1 MFKHIFRRP
10 PQQANPTDFYDVA
23 RAYPGKLVILPNCI
37 VVYLGDADVMTTT
50 YLDTRKMSGE
60 ECLAAALSGLA
71 KDRRH
76 QIHL

>member
-1 MFKHIFRRP
+1 MFNRFRRQP
-10 PQQANPTDFYDVA
+10 KTANPTDFYDVA
-23 RAYPGKLVILPNCI
+23 RQYPGKLVILPNAI
-37 VVYLGDADVMTTT
+37 VVYLGDVDVMSTT

-60 ECLAAALSGLA
+60 ECLEAALSGLA